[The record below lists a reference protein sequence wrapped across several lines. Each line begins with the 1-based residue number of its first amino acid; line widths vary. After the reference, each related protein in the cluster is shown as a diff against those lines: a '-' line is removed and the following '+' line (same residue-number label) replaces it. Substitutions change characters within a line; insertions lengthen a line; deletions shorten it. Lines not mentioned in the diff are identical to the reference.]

1 MILPTLELSL
11 TVIIATL
18 FSCVLAWGVTMLFN
32 RFRHEITIKHYVTKD
47 SDRNLTWKE
56 KFLEWSES
64 KLTFNKEEINQKMQ
78 AAGFYNSVI
87 ATYYM
92 PIKLSL
98 FAIATVIV
106 LFTGDSLGLEETR
119 MKIVA
124 IASITLVVVFGPE
137 ILLDIRK
144 KALAYAISQRLPY
157 LLDLM
162 AVCVQSGMS
171 IEASIHYLAT
181 EMASFDRDIA
191 HLLKKTNDRAKV
203 VGLEKAL
210 NELLTRVPTNEM
222 RSFVNTLNQSLQY
235 GTSIYQVLST
245 LAKDI
250 RDIQILALEEKVG
263 KLSAKMSVPLILF
276 IMMPIVI
283 LITAPGIM
291 RMMANGIL

>member
-1 MILPTLELSL
+1 MTWL
-11 TVIIATL
+11 TFDIPPAIIVATL
-18 FSCVLAWGVTMLFN
+18 ISCGLAWGVTALFN
-32 RFRHEITIKHYVTKD
+32 RLRREITVKHYVTKD
-47 SDRNLTWKE
+47 NRKNQTWKE

-64 KLTFNKEEINQKMQ
+64 KMTFNSEEINQKLQ
-78 AAGFYNSVI
+78 SAGFYNSVI
-87 ATYYM
+87 GTYYM
-92 PIKLSL
+92 PIKLGA
-98 FAIATVIV
+98 FAIATATI
-106 LFTGDSLGLEETR
+106 LLAGDSLGLEETR
-119 MKIVA
+119 IKIVA
-124 IASITLVVVFGPE
+124 IASVTLVVVFGPE
-137 ILLDIRK
+137 IYLDIRK
-144 KALAYAISQRLPY
+144 RALAHAISQRLPY

-162 AVCVQSGMS
+162 AVCVQTGMS

-191 HLLKKTNDRAKV
+191 YLLKKTNDRAKV

-210 NELLTRVPTNEM
+210 NELLNRVPTNEM

-235 GTSIYQVLST
+235 GTSIFHVLST